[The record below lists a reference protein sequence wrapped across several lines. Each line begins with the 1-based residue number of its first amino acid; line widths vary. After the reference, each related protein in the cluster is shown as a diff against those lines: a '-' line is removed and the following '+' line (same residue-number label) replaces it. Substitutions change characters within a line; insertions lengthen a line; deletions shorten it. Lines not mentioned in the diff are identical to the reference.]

1 MDALDSVVNPL
12 REFSKDSIR
21 LVKRCHKPNRV
32 HESRVQDRDWV
43 CSDGIRGILRQA
55 DIHSHQ
61 QHHRRIG
68 LESYGQAEAGCSGVC
83 SAEEG
88 LRRRSAWGRFS
99 PHASEVRALVVKAAS
114 DFWRWHL
121 TENLRRLLEASQ
133 QFEHLDWGTPGTS
146 RRP

>member
-21 LVKRCHKPNRV
+21 LVKRCHKPNRHV
-32 HESRVQDRDWV
+32 HSTPRAAYSRETTPVVAQNSMDPSIR
-43 CSDGIRGILRQA
+43 CS
-55 DIHSHQ
+55 
-61 QHHRRIG
+61 
-68 LESYGQAEAGCSGVC
+68 ESYGQAEAGCSGVC

>member
-68 LESYGQAEAGCSGVC
+68 LGTCTAHRGRPTAERQPPWWPRTVWIHP
-83 SAEEG
+83 SAAARATVRRK
-88 LRRRSAWGRFS
+88 LVAAAFVRRRKDCGG
-99 PHASEVRALVVKAAS
+99 ALLGDVFPLMPVK
-114 DFWRWHL
+114 
-121 TENLRRLLEASQ
+121 
-133 QFEHLDWGTPGTS
+133 
-146 RRP
+146 